1 MPAGTA
7 ACAWTRSPLSRHQ
20 SLEDGGTMCSLI
32 HRSRLVATPLLIVL
46 ATWGCRERGVVPRQV
61 AAPVPRAAVSL
72 QIDYAGAEAMVAAL
86 ERDTITDAAVDSL
99 LNIHGVS
106 MMVDNVVRL
115 VPGVERADFG
125 TALQR
130 FLGTGD
136 VAQEHL
142 HFNLPKAHGE
152 RERIRTLL
160 AHLRENEQAVLDRM
174 LAIMGPYT
182 PETGPLHLKA
192 YLMAGGTSTGF
203 VRTTPEGDVFYYNLA
218 DAAGDWEGV
227 MAHITHETFHLVQKA
242 AFRHVPSLAAMADSA
257 ESLPL
262 PERTLATVVGEGT
275 ADLVSDPARFGG
287 GGPEIA
293 RMRARF
299 RTDAEP
305 ARVRANFALFDT
317 TFQQV
322 ARNEITWREVLDR
335 GFMSNPRF
343 YALGFQMAK
352 AVERHC
358 GPERIR
364 RLLQQRPVEFFLQY
378 ISLYREHPEIVG
390 HFAPETER
398 YLMSLR

>member
-1 MPAGTA
+1 M
-7 ACAWTRSPLSRHQ
+7 S
-20 SLEDGGTMCSLI
+20 SLVQ
-32 HRSRLVATPLLIVL
+32 RSRLLATPLLIVL
-46 ATWGCRERGVVPRQV
+46 ATSGCRERSVAPRQV
-61 AAPVPRAAVSL
+61 AAPSARAAEVSL
-72 QIDYAGAEAMVAAL
+72 QIDYAGAEAMMAAL

-99 LNIHGVS
+99 LEIHGVS

-125 TALQR
+125 TALQSFVR
-130 FLGTGD
+130 TGR
-136 VAQEHL
+136 VANEHI
-142 HFNLPKAHGE
+142 HFNLRKARGE
-152 RERIRTLL
+152 RERIRALL
-160 AHLRENEQAVLDRM
+160 AHLRENEQAVLERV

-203 VRTTPEGDVFYYNLA
+203 ARTTPEGDVFYYNLA
-218 DAAGDWEGV
+218 DAAGDWEGA
-227 MAHITHETFHLVQKA
+227 MAHVTHETFHIVQKA
-242 AFRHVPSLAAMADSA
+242 AYRRVPSLAAIADSV

-262 PERTLATVVGEGT
+262 AEFTLATVVGEGT
-275 ADLVSDPARFGG
+275 ADLVSDPERFGG

-322 ARNEITWREVLDR
+322 ARKEITWREVLDR

-352 AVERHC
+352 AIERHC
-358 GPERIR
+358 GPECIR

-390 HFAPETER
+390 RFAPETER
-398 YLMSLR
+398 YLLSLR